1 MRNFKPLYLLLCIGL
16 LATACNSGNN
26 NEQVNPN
33 TQNIILNDSSS
44 TTGSL
49 EVRVVNVFGNIEAN
63 AFVWLYASYQDY
75 QNNLFLFQLNTN
87 SAGIANFGFVNYG
100 NYYIRAERQNGG
112 QVLNNN
118 PGDIVQVQARKSIR
132 ATVVIRN

>member
-1 MRNFKPLYLLLCIGL
+1 MRLPVSIAIVLVIFI
-16 LATACNSGNN
+16 AIASCNSGNN

-49 EVRVVNVFGNIEAN
+49 EVRVINNFGNPESN
-63 AFVWLYASYQDY
+63 AAVWLYATYQDY
-75 QNNLFLFQLNTN
+75 QSNLFLFQLFTN
-87 SAGIANFGFVNYG
+87 QSGLANFGFINFG
-100 NYYIRAERQNGG
+100 NYYIRAEKQSGAII
-112 QVLNNN
+112 LNNQ